1 MTKQAELCRMLMD
14 RLYVGVATRETLM
27 DELKGHV
34 YCGETFSAT
43 TGAGKSQIKADIT
56 RLRRELQFL
65 SELVESR

>member
-1 MTKQAELCRMLMD
+1 MTGQAKLCQMLMD
-14 RLYVGVATRETLM
+14 RLYESVATRDTLLA
-27 DELKGHV
+27 EQKHL

-43 TGAGKSQIKADIT
+43 TGAGKTQIKADIK

>member
-1 MTKQAELCRMLMD
+1 MTGQAKLCQMLMD
-14 RLYVGVATRETLM
+14 RLYESVATRDTLL
-27 DELKGHV
+27 EEHRHV

-43 TGAGKSQIKADIT
+43 SGAGKTQIKADIT